1 MSMIQ
6 INLSLI
12 HPLSRIDT
20 YLLEQEEEKMTE
32 IIECEYCSCDLA
44 KGMNWWFEIAICND
58 CHNERVNSDS
68 EYQARLAEYGD

>member
-1 MSMIQ
+1 
-6 INLSLI
+6 
-12 HPLSRIDT
+12 
-20 YLLEQEEEKMTE
+20 MTE
-32 IIECEYCSCDLA
+32 IMECEYCSCDLL